1 MEHLKWNVYCPK
13 HYYRHGHPFQT
24 QSVLTEQDDDTE
36 LFREVGVM
44 MERLDSTS
52 SLPATFESCLVINR
66 AYQEIIKEHI
76 TRIELE
82 LAENREAQVGHT
94 SDCIAVHVWSTHMSE
109 YIAAHIWST
118 HMSECIVAH
127 IWSTHMSECI
137 VAHIWST
144 RMSECIVAHICST
157 CMSRVYCCACQI
169 TCHGLLASHVG
180 VYYYIHQLSG
190 LDYIWP

>member
-118 HMSECIVAH
+118 HMSK
-127 IWSTHMSECI
+127 CI